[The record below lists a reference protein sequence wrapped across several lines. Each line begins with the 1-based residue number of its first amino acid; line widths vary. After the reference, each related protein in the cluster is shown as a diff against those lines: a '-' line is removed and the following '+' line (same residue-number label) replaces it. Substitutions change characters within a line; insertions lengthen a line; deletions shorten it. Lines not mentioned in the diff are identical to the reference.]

1 MQSLCRTIKDTIQN
15 ISKLGILP
23 VCILAVSAFIIANA
37 VPQSVLADFDAI
49 ALPGQ
54 QIPDGAKP
62 DGGERFV
69 HAPNESDRTRVSPS
83 NSVAPYIVYDGV
95 QMYQVRNAIEAG
107 GWDFRAPGDDTYGN
121 GELIVVS
128 VEFNE
133 PVLANNNTTFRI
145 QIGTARRNLVPVSHR
160 GETVLFGGLIRSTD
174 LDTNGVWIGDN
185 TATLDHNPAN
195 YIRSNPDEGDPVNA
209 NRTHSSLGTQSDHK
223 VDGSKTRPKLK
234 NIRITSSP
242 QHADAYVRGETI
254 EIEARF
260 DRPVTVSGD
269 VDLHLNVKAFQQT
282 ASRFAQYTEGTGTST
297 LVFQHVVTLFE
308 NDSDGIVI
316 PKNALSQDGN
326 LASGVHGGGSIV
338 GQQGGLIADLSSR
351 KRGPLAAHKV
361 DARFAS
367 VPEIMSAVLWH
378 WEDSAPVSDSLVMNF
393 NIDVDPG
400 HFSETDV
407 LVAALAWGNIDNVRF
422 AVGLRT
428 DVDKPG
434 TDGSQGKGIIFNR
447 WGTTDTTSFART
459 TGDGWVET
467 GSLGGPF
474 ISVRRSF
481 DWSEGNYSLR
491 VAQDGDDDSDGRWF
505 GFWMTDKSTG
515 VETKMGSLK
524 FPLPEE
530 GEPKIQARN
539 HGIGSLIAILGD
551 GAVKPHE
558 IPVFEVALALPEAS
572 GGGLPNRATVSY
584 SQLNGVMTNSNVGYD
599 SNTGK
604 VILSAGGDIGRNTP
618 AGDLTGLATPQLTAT
633 TTNAPESHDGTSTFT
648 FELTFSEEFPLSYQT
663 LRDHAFN
670 VTGGEVIGAGR
681 LDRPSNIRWRIR
693 VRPDSNDDVT
703 VVLPVPEY
711 CGAAGAI
718 CTADGRELSEAV
730 TVTVPGPGSGN

>member
-15 ISKLGILP
+15 KSKLGILP
-23 VCILAVSAFIIANA
+23 VCILAVSAFIMANT
-37 VPQSVLADFDAI
+37 VPQSVLATSDAI
-49 ALPGQ
+49 AFTGRQVPN
-54 QIPDGAKP
+54 GAKP
-62 DGGERFV
+62 DEMERFV
-69 HAPNESDRTRVSPS
+69 HAPNESARTQVSPS
-83 NSVAPYIVYDGV
+83 SIDAPYIVADGV
-95 QMYQVRNAIEAG
+95 QMYQVKNATEAG
-107 GWDFRAPGDDTYGN
+107 GWDFRSPGDDTYGN

-128 VEFNE
+128 VEFSE
-133 PVLANNNTTFRI
+133 PVVADGDMTFRI
-145 QIGTARRNLVPVSHR
+145 RVGSVTRGLVPVSIR
-160 GETVLFGGLIRSTD
+160 GNTVLFGALIRVQDRDS
-174 LDTNGVWIGDN
+174 NGIWIGDN
-185 TATLDHNPAN
+185 TATLDHND
-195 YIRSNPDEGDPVNA
+195 PDAITSTGDSPRNA
-209 NRTHSSLGTQSDHK
+209 NLTHSSPGTQSDHK

-234 NIRITSSP
+234 NIRISSSP

-269 VDLHLNVKAFQQT
+269 VDLHLNVKALQQT
-282 ASRFAQYTEGTGTST
+282 ASRSAQYTEGTGTST
-297 LVFQHVVTLFE
+297 LLFQHIVTLFE

-326 LASGVHGGGSIV
+326 LASGVYGGGSIV

-351 KRGPLAAHKV
+351 KRGPLAAHQV
-361 DARFAS
+361 DARFAA

-378 WEDSAPVSDSLVMNF
+378 WEDSAPVSDSLAMDF

-407 LVAALAWGNIDNVRF
+407 LVAALAWGNIDDVRF

-505 GFWMTDKSTG
+505 GFWITDKSTG

-539 HGIGSLIAILGD
+539 HGIGSLITILGD

-599 SNTGK
+599 SSTGK
-604 VILSAGGDIGRNTP
+604 VILRAGGDTSRNTP
-618 AGDLTGLATPQLTAT
+618 AGDLTGLATPELTAT
-633 TTNAPESHDGTSTFT
+633 TTNAPESHDGSSTFT
-648 FELTFSEEFPLSYQT
+648 FDLTFSEEFPLSYQT
-663 LRDHAFN
+663 LRDHTFN
-670 VTGGEVIGAGR
+670 VTGGDVISAGR

-693 VRPDSNDDVT
+693 VRPDSNGDVT

-711 CGAAGAI
+711 CGATGAI